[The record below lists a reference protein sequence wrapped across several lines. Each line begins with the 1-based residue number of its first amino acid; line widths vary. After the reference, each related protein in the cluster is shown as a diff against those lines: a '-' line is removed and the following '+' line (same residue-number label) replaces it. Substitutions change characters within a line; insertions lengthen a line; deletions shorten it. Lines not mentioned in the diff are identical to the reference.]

1 MNKAKD
7 SDRQNSNLAALKTI
21 AETLNQAL
29 DLNQALHDS
38 LEIILKILG
47 LNAGWVF
54 LTNRD
59 NTTFTLAANHGLPPA
74 LKHPGRVWKGGCRC
88 NRLACE
94 DKLTEAVNIVYCS
107 RIEHSKGDRQNLVD
121 HASIPLETPRA
132 QIGILNVATAAGRL
146 FSDEELQLLT
156 TVGNQMGVAVERAR
170 IFEQTRDQRIQE
182 QAALLTLSNA
192 LLNTQN
198 LEAIL
203 GQVVKVTAE
212 IFAADVCALMLH
224 EANGGTRKLASTG
237 LKPKQ
242 EVFLEKPWNESG
254 AGQTFLQLGRSG
266 QISLQER
273 GEPSLRLFPL
283 EEPIPPEASTSII
296 EDRAMWQFWSEVG
309 CRSIYLAPIQSISQN
324 HPIGLLLVAHKTPRK
339 VAEAEVHLT
348 NLLANQASLA
358 IEQTELH
365 EIRLAQEALEKELS
379 MAQEIQHSFLP
390 EATPKI
396 PGWEIATY
404 YQSAKHVGGDFYDF
418 IPLKN
423 ANLGIVIADVA
434 DKGVPAALVMAL
446 SRTLVR
452 GIAIQDNSPAQVLCR
467 ANEMLMTESRNR
479 RFITLF
485 YAVLNPKTGALTCAR
500 AGHHPP
506 YVWQASESE
515 FRALQPAGMALGIVA
530 KISLEEETLTIQK
543 NDIFVLYTDGV
554 TEAMNSKQEEFSE
567 ERLMTLIK
575 QHHRLSAE
583 KLVKKI
589 QKEVENFRAG
599 SEPSDDFTLLVIKR
613 LK

>member
-47 LNAGWVF
+47 LKAGWVF

-324 HPIGLLLVAHKTPRK
+324 HPIGLLVVAHKTPRK

-485 YAVLNPKTGALTCAR
+485 YAVLNPKTGAVTCAR
-500 AGHHPP
+500 AGHNPP

>member
-156 TVGNQMGVAVERAR
+156 TVGNLMGVAVERAR

-485 YAVLNPKTGALTCAR
+485 YAVLNPKTGAVTCAR
-500 AGHHPP
+500 AGHNPP

>member
-121 HASIPLETPRA
+121 HASIPLETPRP

-156 TVGNQMGVAVERAR
+156 TVGNLMGVAVERAR

-242 EVFLEKPWNESG
+242 EAFLEKPWNESG

-485 YAVLNPKTGALTCAR
+485 YAVLNPKTGAVTCAR
-500 AGHHPP
+500 AGHNPP

>member
-7 SDRQNSNLAALKTI
+7 SDWQNSNLAALKTI

-38 LEIILKILG
+38 LEIILKILD
-47 LNAGWVF
+47 LKAGWVF

-88 NRLACE
+88 NRLAYE

-107 RIEHSKGDRQNLVD
+107 RIEHSKGDRQNLVY
-121 HASIPLETPRA
+121 HASVPLETPRA
-132 QIGILNVATAAGRL
+132 QIGILNVAAADGRL

-156 TVGNQMGVAVERAR
+156 TVGNQMGVAVERAS

-212 IFAADVCALMLH
+212 IFAADVCAIMLH

-396 PGWEIATY
+396 PGWEIASY

-423 ANLGIVIADVA
+423 GNLGIVIADVA

-467 ANEMLMTESRNR
+467 SNEMLMTESRNR

-500 AGHHPP
+500 AGHNPP

-515 FRALQPAGMALGIVA
+515 LRALQPAGMALGIVA

-589 QKEVENFRAG
+589 QNEVENFRAG